1 MFIWIIQMSIM
12 SLVIIILLHNIY
24 IYLKS
29 NLTRP
34 TITDYVTKP
43 SEKYHELYNM
53 INESTPKHTINYETA
68 AVSNMQEE
76 LKIFLQQQMNKP
88 SVAGETNNMGDL
100 QSINL
105 DSHINLDTNYSNY
118 D

>member
-1 MFIWIIQMSIM
+1 MFVWVIQMSIM

-43 SEKYHELYNM
+43 SEKYNELYNM
-53 INESTPKHTINYETA
+53 ISKSTPENTINYETA

-76 LKIFLQQQMNKP
+76 LKLFLQQQINKP
-88 SVAGETNNMGDL
+88 AGSNETTNIGDL

-105 DSHINLDTNYSNY
+105 DSRSNLDTNYSSY